1 MENREVLKHNASFL
15 GNFFMRCASLSVFAL
30 IVASSV
36 LISSADADPSTQ
48 WYLMSRHGECAA
60 ICALQRKVPDMG
72 EIDDPQSF
80 VRLMKG
86 RGYKVIADEPAEL
99 QGQAVQVDVPQLEL
113 GLMFVKGLL
122 CKEFMGR

>member
-1 MENREVLKHNASFL
+1 
-15 GNFFMRCASLSVFAL
+15 
-30 IVASSV
+30 
-36 LISSADADPSTQ
+36 
-48 WYLMSRHGECAA
+48 
-60 ICALQRKVPDMG
+60 MG